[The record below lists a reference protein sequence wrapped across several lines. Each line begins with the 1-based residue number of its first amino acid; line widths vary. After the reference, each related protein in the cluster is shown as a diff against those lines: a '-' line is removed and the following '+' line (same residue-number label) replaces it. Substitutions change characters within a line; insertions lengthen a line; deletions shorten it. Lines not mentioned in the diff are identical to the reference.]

1 MVDPKLIEERREITK
16 LRAERDRL
24 RSQAAVIR
32 RDYDAACSK
41 ALALYQPHTK
51 PHAWRTACN
60 HATALWNQHKACLDE
75 ARLHHEAAE
84 RRANKLASAP
94 HLPCRKTPH
103 A

>member
-51 PHAWRTACN
+51 PHATLSHSGIVPAADSTPLRRTSPAPVMGSN
-60 HATALWNQHKACLDE
+60 PGTPDP
-75 ARLHHEAAE
+75 
-84 RRANKLASAP
+84 SAGFLGFGP
-94 HLPCRKTPH
+94 KS
-103 A
+103 